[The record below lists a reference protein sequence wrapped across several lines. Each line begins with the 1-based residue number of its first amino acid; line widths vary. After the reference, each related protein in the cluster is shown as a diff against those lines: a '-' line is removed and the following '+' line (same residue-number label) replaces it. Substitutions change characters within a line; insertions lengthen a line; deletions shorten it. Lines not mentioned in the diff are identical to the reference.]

1 MVGISIK
8 NKTKNILEMERV
20 FVSRSMTESIAFE
33 IAFALPAP
41 DIKQPCQIP
50 PKPASS
56 SFCNQP
62 RMRRNG
68 DGVAL

>member
-33 IAFALPAP
+33 IAF
-41 DIKQPCQIP
+41 CQLQT
-50 PKPASS
+50 SS
-56 SFCNQP
+56 SHAKSLLSLPPAACNQP
-62 RMRRNG
+62 HMRRNG